1 MIAGRGTGQ
10 PGAAG
15 GLARHVPV
23 MLREVL
29 SRLSPKDGAL
39 YIDGTFGAGGY
50 TRAILEAANCRVI
63 GIDRDQSAIAAG
75 AALVEEFSGR
85 LTLVEDRFS
94 NLDEAARNLGYTQAD
109 GVVLDIGV
117 SSMQLDELERGFSFR
132 GEGPLD
138 MRMEARGTSAAD
150 VVNSHDERELFRI
163 ISMLGE
169 EKFARKIARAIYEAR
184 KQAPIATTAR
194 LAEIVRGVV
203 RGKPGEIDPATRTFQ
218 ALRIYVND
226 ELFELSAALLAAERI
241 LAPGGKLVVVSFHSL
256 EDRLVKLFLAARS
269 SAPSVSRH
277 APAAKAKS
285 ATFKL
290 LTKKPLAPSE
300 EESEQNPRARSA
312 KLRAAERTD
321 ASARSDDPLA
331 TLTSRLP
338 RLER

>member
-1 MIAGRGTGQ
+1 MSAGRGSGQ
-10 PGAAG
+10 PGSAG
-15 GLARHVPV
+15 GLARHIPV

-29 SRLSPKDGAL
+29 SQLSPKDGAL

-50 TRAILEAANCRVI
+50 TRAILEAANCKVI

-75 AALVEEFSGR
+75 ASLVQEFSGR

-94 NLDEAARNLGYTQAD
+94 RLDEVAHTLGHEHVD
-109 GVVLDIGV
+109 GIVLDVGV
-117 SSMQLDELERGFSFR
+117 SSMQIDEFARGFSFR

-138 MRMEARGTSAAD
+138 MRMEQSGVSAAD
-150 VVNSHDERELFRI
+150 VINRADERTLFRI
-163 ISMLGE
+163 ISTLGE
-169 EKFARKIARAIYEAR
+169 EKFARRIAHAIVEAR
-184 KQAPIATTAR
+184 KENPIETTGA
-194 LAEIVRGVV
+194 LAEIARRVV

-226 ELFELSAALLAAERI
+226 ELHELSAALLAAERV
-241 LAPGGKLVVVSFHSL
+241 LAPGGKLAVVSFHSL

-269 SAPSVSRH
+269 TAPAVSRH
-277 APAAKAKS
+277 QPAVRVKP

-300 EESEQNPRARSA
+300 QESNENPRARSA
-312 KLRAAERTD
+312 KLRSAERLD
-321 ASARSDDPLA
+321 APARNDDPLA
-331 TLTSRLP
+331 TLTAKLP